1 MIAAEL
7 KALRKAYWRSEF
19 GETFRRGGYRWGYFG
34 ESLHGFVRQHFEIP
48 FQTAMPPRVQKLAD
62 ELETYIREQAAQ
74 KGART
79 KRRNALEKQPSR
91 KPPTAAKGSRGY
103 KKIPIDI
110 SAPHSLN
117 IRAAKRNEV
126 LSGPADNERLADN
139 VSRWRGRFRKRT
151 RHWDLEEIT
160 RTCLKRFTW
169 IKPDEFN
176 EKVVRVV
183 KILRSRQSKKAGK
196 TRKANRQRVLRDA
209 EKSRQLDLF

>member
-91 KPPTAAKGSRGY
+91 KPPTAAKGSRGH

-126 LSGPADNERLADN
+126 LSGP
-139 VSRWRGRFRKRT
+139 
-151 RHWDLEEIT
+151 WDLEEIT